1 MATLLVTVVKHI
13 SEKVY
18 QGNINGSNLRVVLV
32 VLAVVLIVEVLGL
45 LLGLVLGLLAVEEVE
60 ALGLE
65 ELVDLGAGN
74 ASKSLLGEGVLDGL
88 ACCIGSVW

>member
-1 MATLLVTVVKHI
+1 M
-13 SEKVY
+13 
-18 QGNINGSNLRVVLV
+18 
-32 VLAVVLIVEVLGL
+32 LIVEVLGL

-88 ACCIGSVW
+88 ACCI

>member
-1 MATLLVTVVKHI
+1 MAALLVTIVNDVSDYI
-13 SEKVY
+13 Y
-18 QGNINGSNLRVVLV
+18 QCSINESNLRVVLV

-74 ASKSLLGEGVLDGL
+74 ASKSLLGKGVLNGL
-88 ACCIGSVW
+88 ACCI

>member
-1 MATLLVTVVKHI
+1 MAALLVTIVEYI
-13 SEKVY
+13 SETVL
-18 QGNINGSNLRVVLV
+18 QCNINGLDLRVVLV
-32 VLAVVLIVEVLGL
+32 VLAVVLVVEVLGL
-45 LLGLVLGLLAVEEVE
+45 LLGLVLGLLTVEEVE

-88 ACCIGSVW
+88 ACCT